1 MSADTRP
8 ISPTQFASALRDL
21 SLPTLHLKALEI
33 RNSILHLEYS
43 NAQLAPYAAGDAT
56 TLDSATDAS
65 AGHGPDPT
73 CVEAIREND
82 VVIARMRERVQ
93 IIRDEVEGRGHSWN
107 EFKSKEEVEEEEA
120 EAREGAVAAVNRRG
134 ITSESVAGANG
145 VNGNGTPA
153 TNGLGAAAAEENRI
167 ATGRQGV
174 LAATNGGG
182 SSTTA
187 ASSSHPAWMD
197 GTFQMGTIRNGVI
210 TMDGPPAQSTQST
223 QQANG
228 TGGRLTDEELRR
240 AMEERMRGL
249 GDDDED
255 GGMHL

>member
-93 IIRDEVEGRGHSWN
+93 IIRDEVEGRGQSWN
-107 EFKSKEEVEEEEA
+107 EFKSKEEVEEEE
-120 EAREGAVAAVNRRG
+120 EAGQGAADRRG

-145 VNGNGTPA
+145 VNGNGIPA
-153 TNGLGAAAAEENRI
+153 TNGLGAAAAEEDRI
-167 ATGRQGV
+167 ASGRQG
-174 LAATNGGG
+174 APATNGGGGGGG

-210 TMDGPPAQSTQST
+210 TMGGPPTQSTQST

-228 TGGRLTDEELRR
+228 TGGRLADDELRR

>member
-120 EAREGAVAAVNRRG
+120 GQGAADRRG
-134 ITSESVAGANG
+134 ITSD
-145 VNGNGTPA
+145 
-153 TNGLGAAAAEENRI
+153 
-167 ATGRQGV
+167 
-174 LAATNGGG
+174 
-182 SSTTA
+182 
-187 ASSSHPAWMD
+187 SSHPARMD

-210 TMDGPPAQSTQST
+210 TMDGPAPQSTQST

-228 TGGRLTDEELRR
+228 TGGRLTDDELRR

>member
-8 ISPTQFASALRDL
+8 ISPNPLRL
-21 SLPTLHLKALEI
+21 RPPRPLLPTLHLKALEI

>member
-8 ISPTQFASALRDL
+8 ISPTHFATALHDL

-93 IIRDEVEGRGHSWN
+93 IIRDEVESRGHSWN

-120 EAREGAVAAVNRRG
+120 EAARGGAAADRRG

-145 VNGNGTPA
+145 VNGNGIPA
-153 TNGLGAAAAEENRI
+153 TNGLGAAAAEEDRL
-167 ATGRQGV
+167 AAGRQG
-174 LAATNGGG
+174 APASNGSGPV
-182 SSTTA
+182 

-210 TMDGPPAQSTQST
+210 TMDGPPAQPAQPA

>member
-65 AGHGPDPT
+65 AGRPDPT

-82 VVIARMRERVQ
+82 VVITRMRERVQ

-107 EFKSKEEVEEEEA
+107 EFKSKEEVEEEEG
-120 EAREGAVAAVNRRG
+120 RSGAALRG
-134 ITSESVAGANG
+134 ITSESITGANG
-145 VNGNGTPA
+145 VNGNGIPA

-167 ATGRQGV
+167 AAGHQGAA
-174 LAATNGGG
+174 AATNGG
-182 SSTTA
+182 SSTTTT
-187 ASSSHPAWMD
+187 SSHPAWMD

-210 TMDGPPAQSTQST
+210 TMDDRPEQPAQAA

-228 TGGRLTDEELRR
+228 TGGRLTDEELRQ